1 MIVAA
6 ILFVYAALL
15 STVAPRL
22 LRGAHWAERAPRL
35 GIVVWQV
42 LGASALSAAVL
53 AGLALSVP
61 TVRVSTDLAELLQAC
76 VMALTAQYATPGGAS
91 AGAAG
96 AVLALAVL
104 GRVAWCT
111 GAALL
116 RIRRERQ
123 THREVLDIVGRPD
136 TARGLVILDHEEPAA
151 YCLPG
156 RHRRTVITT
165 GALRALAADDQLEA
179 VLAHERAHQAE
190 RHDAVLAWAQAL
202 ARAFPRVPLFHIAEA
217 EIGRLVEMRADD
229 VAAARSGRLTTA
241 AALLAVAGGSAP
253 AVALSA
259 GGSTAARRVRRL
271 IEPHRPL
278 SRLRIAAGSLTAVIA
293 LAVPLLVVGGPAAA
307 ATQLNYC
314 PDGTPA
320 AQVTTMR

>member
-1 MIVAA
+1 MIIAA
-6 ILFVYAALL
+6 ILFAYAVLL
-15 STVAPRL
+15 STLVPRL
-22 LRGAHWAERAPRL
+22 LRGGHWAERAPRL

-42 LGASALSAAVL
+42 LGVSALTAAVL
-53 AGLALSVP
+53 AGLALTVP
-61 TVRVSTDLAELLQAC
+61 TVRVSADLAELLQAC
-76 VMALTAQYATPGGAS
+76 VMALAAQYASPGGAA

-104 GRVAWCT
+104 GRTTWCV
-111 GAALL
+111 GHAVV
-116 RIRRERQ
+116 RIHCERRA
-123 THREVLDIVGRPD
+123 HREVLDMVGRPD
-136 TARGLVILDHEEPAA
+136 TARGVVVLDHEEPAA

-165 GALRALAADDQLEA
+165 GALRTLDDDQLEA
-179 VLAHERAHQAE
+179 VLAHERAHQSE

-202 ARAFPRVPLFHIAEA
+202 ARAFPRVPLFRTAEA
-217 EIGRLVEMRADD
+217 EIARLVEMRADD

-241 AALLAVAGGSAP
+241 AALLAVAGGRAP
-253 AVALSA
+253 AVALAA

-278 SRLRIAAGSLTAVIA
+278 SRLGIAAGSLTAAAAI
-293 LAVPLLVVGGPAAA
+293 AVPLLVVGGPAAA

-314 PDGTPA
+314 PDGTPT
-320 AQVTTMR
+320 AQVTSMR

>member
-6 ILFVYAALL
+6 VLFAYAVLL
-15 STVAPRL
+15 GTLAPRL
-22 LRGAHWAERAPRL
+22 LGRARWTERAPRL
-35 GIVVWQV
+35 GIVAWQA
-42 LGASALSAAVL
+42 LGVSALASAVM
-53 AGLALSVP
+53 AGLALTVP
-61 TVRVSTDLAELLQAC
+61 TVRVSADLAQLLQAC
-76 VMALTAQYATPGGAS
+76 VMALTAQYASPGGAA

-104 GRVAWCT
+104 GRAAWCA
-111 GAALL
+111 GAAVL

-123 THREVLDIVGRPD
+123 EHREVLDMVGRADPV
-136 TARGLVILDHEEPAA
+136 RGVVVLDHDEPAA

-165 GALRALAADDQLEA
+165 GALRTLDDDRLDA

-190 RHDAVLAWAQAL
+190 RHDAVLAWAQTL
-202 ARAFPRVPLFHIAEA
+202 ARAFPRVPLFRTAETEIA
-217 EIGRLVEMRADD
+217 RLVEMRADD

-241 AALLAVAGGSAP
+241 AALLVVAGGRAP
-253 AVALSA
+253 AAAMAA
-259 GGSTAARRVRRL
+259 GGSTAARRVHRL
-271 IEPHRPL
+271 IEPHQPL
-278 SRLRIAAGSLTAVIA
+278 GRVRIAAGSLAAAVVLA
-293 LAVPLLVVGGPAAA
+293 LPLLVVGGPAAV

>member
-6 ILFVYAALL
+6 ILFAYAVLL
-15 STVAPRL
+15 CTLAPRL
-22 LRGAHWAERAPRL
+22 LRGAGWAERAPRL

-42 LGASALSAAVL
+42 LGASALTAAVL
-53 AGLALSVP
+53 AGLALTVP
-61 TVRVSTDLAELLQAC
+61 TVRVSADLASVLQAC
-76 VMALTAQYATPGGAS
+76 VMALTAQYASPGGAA

-96 AVLALAVL
+96 AVLALAAL
-104 GRVAWCT
+104 GRTAWCA
-111 GAALL
+111 GGALL
-116 RIRRERQ
+116 RIRSERRE
-123 THREVLDIVGRPD
+123 HREVLDMVGRTDPV
-136 TARGLVILDHEEPAA
+136 RGVVVLDHDEAAA

-165 GALRALAADDQLEA
+165 GALRTLDDDQLEA

-190 RHDAVLAWAQAL
+190 RHDAVLAWAQTL
-202 ARAFPRVPLFHIAEA
+202 ARAFPRMPLFRTAEA
-217 EIGRLVEMRADD
+217 EIARLVEMRADD

-241 AALLAVAGGSAP
+241 AALLAVAGGRAP
-253 AVALSA
+253 AVALAA

-271 IEPHRPL
+271 IEPHHPL
-278 SRLRIAAGSLTAVIA
+278 SRLRIAVGSLTAAATLA
-293 LAVPLLVVGGPAAA
+293 LPLLVVGGPAAA

>member
-6 ILFVYAALL
+6 VLFAYAVLL
-15 STVAPRL
+15 GTLAPRL
-22 LRGAHWAERAPRL
+22 LGGVRWMERAPCL

-42 LGASALSAAVL
+42 LGVSALASAGM
-53 AGLALSVP
+53 AGLALTVP
-61 TVRVSTDLAELLQAC
+61 TVRVGADLAQLLQAC
-76 VMALTAQYATPGGAS
+76 VMALRAQYASPGGAA

-104 GRVAWCT
+104 GRTAWCA
-111 GAALL
+111 GAVVLH
-116 RIRRERQ
+116 IRRERHE
-123 THREVLDIVGRPD
+123 HREVLDRVGRHD
-136 TARGLVILDHEEPAA
+136 HVRGVVVLDHDEPAA

-165 GALRALAADDQLEA
+165 GALRTLDDEQLDA

-190 RHDAVLAWAQAL
+190 RHDAVLAWAQTLAL
-202 ARAFPRVPLFHIAEA
+202 AFPRVPLFRTAEA
-217 EIGRLVEMRADD
+217 EITRLVEMRADD
-229 VAAARSGRLTTA
+229 VAAEHSGRLTTA
-241 AALLAVAGGSAP
+241 AALLAVAGGRTP
-253 AVALSA
+253 AVGLAA

-278 SRLRIAAGSLTAVIA
+278 SRVRIAAGSLTAVVA
-293 LAVPLLVVGGPAAA
+293 LALPVLVVGGPAAA

-320 AQVTTMR
+320 AQISTMR

>member
-6 ILFVYAALL
+6 VLFAYAALL
-15 STVAPRL
+15 STLAPRL

-35 GIVVWQV
+35 GIVVWQA
-42 LGASALSAAVL
+42 LGASALTAAVL
-53 AGLALSVP
+53 AGLALTVP
-61 TVRVSTDLAELLQAC
+61 TVRVSADLAELLQAC
-76 VMALTAQYATPGGAS
+76 VMALTEQYASPGGAA

-104 GRVAWCT
+104 GRTLWCA
-111 GAALL
+111 GQAIV
-116 RIRRERQ
+116 RIRRERRE
-123 THREVLDIVGRPD
+123 HREVLDMVGRPD
-136 TARGLVILDHEEPAA
+136 TARGVVVLDHDEPAA

-165 GALRALAADDQLEA
+165 GALRALDDDQLEA

-190 RHDAVLAWAQAL
+190 RHDAVLAWAQVL
-202 ARAFPRVPLFHIAEA
+202 TNAFPRIPLFRIAEA
-217 EIGRLVEMRADD
+217 EIARLVEMRADD

-241 AALLAVAGGSAP
+241 AALLAVAGGRAP

-259 GGSTAARRVRRL
+259 SGSTAARRVRRL

-278 SRLRIAAGSLTAVIA
+278 SRTRIVAGSLTAAVA

-307 ATQLNYC
+307 ATQVNYC

>member
-6 ILFVYAALL
+6 VLFTYAVLL
-15 STVAPRL
+15 CTLAPRL
-22 LRGAHWAERAPRL
+22 LRGVQWAERAPRL

-42 LGASALSAAVL
+42 LGASALTAAVL

-76 VMALTAQYATPGGAS
+76 VMALAAQYATPGGAS
-91 AGAAG
+91 AGAVG

-116 RIRRERQ
+116 RIRRERRA
-123 THREVLDIVGRPD
+123 HREVLDMVGRPD
-136 TARGLVILDHEEPAA
+136 AARGVIVLDHEEPAA

-165 GALRALAADDQLEA
+165 GALRTLDDDRLEA

-202 ARAFPRVPLFHIAEA
+202 ARAFPRVPLFRIAEA
-217 EIGRLVEMRADD
+217 EIARLAEMRADD

-241 AALLAVAGGSAP
+241 AALLAVAAGRAP

-271 IEPHRPL
+271 IKPHRPL
-278 SRLRIAAGSLTAVIA
+278 GRLRVAAGSLTAAVA
-293 LAVPLLVVGGPAAA
+293 LALPLLVVGGPAAA
-307 ATQLNYC
+307 ATQMNYC

>member
-6 ILFVYAALL
+6 ALFTYAVLL
-15 STVAPRL
+15 CTLAPRL
-22 LRGAHWAERAPRL
+22 LRGADWTERAPRL

-42 LGASALSAAVL
+42 LGASALTAAVL
-53 AGLALSVP
+53 AGLALTVP
-61 TVRVSTDLAELLQAC
+61 TVRVSADLAELLQAC
-76 VMALTAQYATPGGAS
+76 VMALTAQYASPGGAA

-104 GRVAWCT
+104 GRVAWCA
-111 GAALL
+111 GATLL
-116 RIRRERQ
+116 PIRGERRE
-123 THREVLDIVGRPD
+123 HRAVLDMVGRADPV
-136 TARGLVILDHEEPAA
+136 RGVVVLDHDEPAA

-165 GALRALAADDQLEA
+165 GALHSLDEDQLAA
-179 VLAHERAHQAE
+179 VLAHEHAHQAE
-190 RHDAVLAWAQAL
+190 RHDAVLAWAQTL
-202 ARAFPRVPLFHIAEA
+202 SRAFPRIPLFRTAEMEIA
-217 EIGRLVEMRADD
+217 RLVEMRADD
-229 VAAARSGRLTTA
+229 VAADRAGRLTTA
-241 AALLAVAGGSAP
+241 AALLAVAGGHAP
-253 AVALSA
+253 AVALAA

-278 SRLRIAAGSLTAVIA
+278 SRARIAAGSLTAAVA
-293 LAVPLLVVGGPAAA
+293 LAVPLLVIGGPAAA

-320 AQVTTMR
+320 AQLTTMR

>member
-6 ILFVYAALL
+6 VLFAYAVLL
-15 STVAPRL
+15 CTLAPRL
-22 LRGAHWAERAPRL
+22 LCGSHWAERAPRL

-53 AGLALSVP
+53 AGLALTVP

-76 VMALTAQYATPGGAS
+76 VMALTAQYASPGGAA
-91 AGAAG
+91 AGTAG

-104 GRVAWCT
+104 GRTVWCV
-111 GAALL
+111 GHAAV
-116 RIRRERQ
+116 RIHRERRA
-123 THREVLDIVGRPD
+123 HREVLDMVGRQD
-136 TARGLVILDHEEPAA
+136 TARGVVVLDHEEPAA

-165 GALRALAADDQLEA
+165 GALRALDDEQLEA

-202 ARAFPRVPLFHIAEA
+202 ARAFPRVPLFRTAEA
-217 EIGRLVEMRADD
+217 EIARLVEMRADD
-229 VAAARSGRLTTA
+229 VASARSGRLTTA
-241 AALLAVAGGSAP
+241 AALLAVAGGRAP
-253 AVALSA
+253 AVALAA

-278 SRLRIAAGSLTAVIA
+278 SRMRVAAGSLTAAVV

-320 AQVTTMR
+320 AQITTMR

>member
-6 ILFVYAALL
+6 VLFAYAVLL
-15 STVAPRL
+15 CTLAPRV
-22 LRGAHWAERAPRL
+22 LRGAGWAEQAPRL
-35 GIVVWQV
+35 GIVVWQA
-42 LGASALSAAVL
+42 LGASALTSAVL
-53 AGLALSVP
+53 AGLALTVP
-61 TVRVSTDLAELLQAC
+61 TVRVSADLAQLLQAC
-76 VMALTAQYATPGGAS
+76 VMALTAQYASPGGAA

-104 GRVAWCT
+104 GRVAWCA

-116 RIRRERQ
+116 RIRRERME
-123 THREVLDIVGRPD
+123 HREVLDMVGRADPV
-136 TARGLVILDHEEPAA
+136 RGVVVLDHAEPAA

-165 GALRALAADDQLEA
+165 GALRALDDDQLAA
-179 VLAHERAHQAE
+179 VLAHEHAHQAE
-190 RHDAVLAWAQAL
+190 RHDAVLAWTQTL
-202 ARAFPRVPLFHIAEA
+202 ARAFPRVPLFRLAEEEIA
-217 EIGRLVEMRADD
+217 RLVEMRADD

-241 AALLAVAGGSAP
+241 AALLAVAGGRTP
-253 AVALSA
+253 AVALAA

-271 IEPHRPL
+271 IEAHPPL
-278 SRLRIAAGSLTAVIA
+278 SRLRIAAGSLCTAVA

-314 PDGTPA
+314 PNGTPA
-320 AQVTTMR
+320 GQVTTMR

>member
-6 ILFVYAALL
+6 VLFVYAVLL
-15 STVAPRL
+15 CTLAPRL
-22 LRGAHWAERAPRL
+22 LRGARWAERAPRL
-35 GIVVWQV
+35 GIAVWQA
-42 LGASALSAAVL
+42 LGASALTAAVL
-53 AGLALSVP
+53 TGLALTVP
-61 TVRVSTDLAELLQAC
+61 TVRVSADLAQLLEAC
-76 VMALTAQYATPGGAS
+76 VMALTAQYASAGGAA

-104 GRVAWCT
+104 GRTAWCAGT
-111 GAALL
+111 TLL
-116 RIRRERQ
+116 RIRRQRSE
-123 THREVLDIVGRPD
+123 HREVLALVGRPD
-136 TARGLVILDHEEPAA
+136 ATRGVVVLDHEEPVA

-165 GALRALAADDQLEA
+165 GALDTLDDDQLEA
-179 VLAHERAHQAE
+179 VLAHEHAHQAE
-190 RHDAVLAWAQAL
+190 RHDAVLTWARTL
-202 ARAFPRVPLFHIAEA
+202 ARAFPRVPLFRTAEA
-217 EIGRLVEMRADD
+217 EIARLVEMRADD

-241 AALLAVAGGSAP
+241 AALLAVAGGRTP
-253 AVALSA
+253 AAALAA
-259 GGSTAARRVRRL
+259 GGSTAAQRVRRL

-278 SRLRIAAGSLTAVIA
+278 GSLRIAAGSLTAAAVLA
-293 LAVPLLVVGGPAAA
+293 LPLLVVGGPAAA